1 MKASRVG
8 DLNFKRFK
16 TEIQATPEVKA
27 LFKKEDI
34 SLSMLIPTAW
44 AWYESELLE
53 ATNERGE
60 DKIDDKFG
68 KNFKLIYL
76 TEEQSVKEFE
86 QEAILIARTRIKNI
100 KLKYIT
106 LKN

>member
-16 TEIQATPEVKA
+16 TEIQATREVKA
-27 LFKKEDI
+27 LFKKEKV